1 MNTLRRAAVHCAART
16 ATLAFAVL
24 LCGSAAHAGIFDD
37 DEARKA
43 IIEMRNRVTALET
56 QGRVRND
63 ELATVNTQLVEQVA
77 AMRRS
82 LLELNNQIETLRTD
96 LAKLRGNDEQV
107 LRDVADVQRRQQDL
121 AQSMDDR
128 LRKLEPSKVSV
139 DNREFVAGQDERKAY
154 DDALETIRSGD
165 FDLAVTKLETFGRR
179 YPTSGFVDSARFWL
193 GNAQYGKRDYKDAI
207 ATFRGFVASAPDHP
221 RAPEALLALA
231 NSQAEMKDAAGAR
244 RTIGE
249 LVKAYPASEAA
260 KAGKQ
265 RLASIK

>member
-1 MNTLRRAAVHCAART
+1 MLRPMSASARAIAAAVVALACSS
-16 ATLAFAVL
+16 AT
-24 LCGSAAHAGIFDD
+24 HAGIFDD

-63 ELATVNTQLVEQVA
+63 ELATVNTQLAEQVA

-96 LAKLRGNDEQV
+96 LAKLHGNDEQV
-107 LRDVADVQRRQQDL
+107 LRDVADVQRKQQDL
-121 AQSMDDR
+121 AQSLDDR
-128 LRKLEPSKVSV
+128 LRKLEPSKVSI
-139 DNREFVAGQDERKAY
+139 DNREFTAAQDERKAY

-165 FDLAVTKLETFGRR
+165 FDLAVTKLETFQRR
-179 YPTSGFVDSARFWL
+179 YPTSGFTDSARFWL

-207 ATFRGFVASAPDHP
+207 ATFRGFVNSAPDHP

-231 NSQAEMKDAAGAR
+231 NSQAEMKDAKGAR
-244 RTIGE
+244 RTIDE
-249 LVKAYPASEAA
+249 LLKSYPTSEAA

>member
-1 MNTLRRAAVHCAART
+1 MITLRSFAANRALRIPAFA
-16 ATLAFAVL
+16 LAFL
-24 LCGSAAHAGIFDD
+24 LCGSAAHAGLFDD
-37 DEARKA
+37 EEARKA

-56 QGRVRND
+56 QGRARND
-63 ELATVNTQLVEQVA
+63 ELAAVNTQLVEQVA

-82 LLELNNQIETLRTD
+82 LLELNNQLETLRTD

-107 LRDVADVQRRQQDL
+107 LRDVADGQRRQQDL
-121 AQSMDDR
+121 AQSVDER

-139 DNREFVAGQDERKAY
+139 DNREFVAAQDERKAY
-154 DDALETIRSGD
+154 DDALETIRGGD

-179 YPTSGFVDSARFWL
+179 YPASGFADSARFWL
-193 GNAQYGKRDYKDAI
+193 GNAQYGKRDYKDAV
-207 ATFRGFVASAPDHP
+207 ASFRGFVTSAPDHP

-244 RTIGE
+244 RTIAE
-249 LVKAYPASEAA
+249 LIKAYPTSEAA